1 MKTRQN
7 SPLPETPAAPQT
19 DRLAQKTNAKVE
31 AAYDAELVRRFK
43 AGDESAF
50 TEIVQRHYSRIRS
63 LANESLHN
71 HADAEEV
78 AQDTFIRAHRGLV
91 NFRGDSSLTV
101 WLYRIAINLARN
113 RYWFYFR
120 RHRHDMISIDQ
131 AAVEGSTLS
140 LTGLLTDGTVA
151 PRSES
156 MTGEFVALVAEC
168 MQQLEESH
176 REILT
181 MRTMLHLSYE
191 EIAAS
196 LRINVGTVKS
206 RVARARERLRQL
218 LHQMAPEFGR
228 DSRLADYFEFNRRL
242 PAPGFALA

>member
-1 MKTRQN
+1 
-7 SPLPETPAAPQT
+7 
-19 DRLAQKTNAKVE
+19 
-31 AAYDAELVRRFK
+31 
-43 AGDESAF
+43 
-50 TEIVQRHYSRIRS
+50 
-63 LANESLHN
+63 LHN

-78 AQDTFIRAHRGLV
+78 AQDTFVRAHRGLA
-91 NFRGDSSLTV
+91 NFRGDSSLAS

-120 RHRHDMISIDQ
+120 RRRHDTISIDQ

-140 LTGLLTDGTVA
+140 LEGVLTDGAVA

-156 MTGEFVALVAEC
+156 MTREFVALVAEC
-168 MQQLEESH
+168 MQKLDDSH

-181 MRTMLHLSYE
+181 MRTKLDLSYE
-191 EIAAS
+191 EIAVS

-218 LHQMAPEFGR
+218 LFQMAPEFGR
-228 DSRLADYFEFNRRL
+228 ESNVIEFFEFNQPRT
-242 PAPGFALA
+242 APGLVPA